1 MKKIIHI
8 DMDCFFAAVEMRDRP
23 DWRNIPLAIGGSRSE
38 RGVIS
43 TCNYP
48 ARVYGVRSAM
58 PTGQALKLCPHLL
71 LLPGNM
77 EKYKEASLQ
86 IQAIFHRYTD
96 KVEPLSLDE
105 AYLDVSDSTLFS
117 GSATRIAEEIRRVIF
132 AETGLTASAG
142 VAPNKFLAKIAS
154 DENKPDGLFV
164 LPPEKVNDFVKS
176 LPLQKIPGVGKKTA
190 ERLAT
195 LGFYKCVDI
204 QNAPLHTLVK
214 HFGSFAET
222 LIERSFGRDGRDV
235 QNDYPRKSVA
245 VEHTYT
251 EDLPDL
257 DAGQQSLSELLPKLR
272 RRIERCEATAHIQK
286 IGIKLKFA
294 DFQQTTVEKQ
304 QPELDMAS
312 LKQLLEQAWHRG
324 HGKKVRLVGI
334 HVGLKAQ
341 EAQAQLSLEL

>member
-1 MKKIIHI
+1 MKRRLIQFGMMLLMITGMNTLVAQKQVSVRVMNQYEATADVFTLDGVEYKTAKDGSVTLTIS
-8 DMDCFFAAVEMRDRP
+8 AADSVTFGGVVYDAKTIAVADLAEGTTVELKKHFTWKDILNPMFY
-23 DWRNIPLAIGGSRSE
+23 IKYGG
-38 RGVIS
+38 
-43 TCNYP
+43 
-48 ARVYGVRSAM
+48 
-58 PTGQALKLCPHLL
+58 LWLL
-71 LLPGNM
+71 LF
-77 EKYKEASLQ
+77 
-86 IQAIFHRYTD
+86 I
-96 KVEPLSLDE
+96 
-105 AYLDVSDSTLFS
+105 
-117 GSATRIAEEIRRVIF
+117 IF

-164 LPPEKVNDFVKS
+164 LPPEKVSDFVKF

-204 QNAPLHTLVK
+204 QNASLHTLVK
-214 HFGSFAET
+214 HFGSFADT
-222 LIERSFGRDGRDV
+222 LIERSFGRDSRDV

-257 DAGQQSLSELLPKLR
+257 NAGQQSLSELLPKLR
-272 RRIERCEATAHIQK
+272 RRIERCEASAHIQK

-324 HGKKVRLVGI
+324 QGKHARKNG
-334 HVGLKAQ
+334 
-341 EAQAQLSLEL
+341 